1 MPPITDPHQ
10 LVVFTAARASGLAF
24 SALPDAPVLPF
35 TESRRA
41 RLARGLVRARTGLA
55 APRRRAAGTRHAA
68 VAGPSACG

>member
-10 LVVFTAARASGLAF
+10 LLVFTAARASGLAF

-41 RLARGLVRARTGLA
+41 RLARGVVRARAWVA
-55 APRRRAAGTRHAA
+55 APRHRAAVRPPAA
-68 VAGPSACG
+68 VAGPSPCG